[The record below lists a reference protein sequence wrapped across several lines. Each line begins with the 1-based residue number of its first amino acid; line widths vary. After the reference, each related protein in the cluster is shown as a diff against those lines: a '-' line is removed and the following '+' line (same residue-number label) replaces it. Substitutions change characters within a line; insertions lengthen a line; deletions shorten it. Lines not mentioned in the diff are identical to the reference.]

1 MVQHFEKETGTLYDM
16 EDEGD
21 SMLWLFG
28 RIFVFVTT
36 ACWIMLKFG
45 FKLLWWLIDT
55 VYKIAVELFFSPTE
69 KEDKDDRD
77 RIKNKRYIKR

>member
-1 MVQHFEKETGTLYDM
+1 MHVEVTKMVQHFEKETGTLYDM

-45 FKLLWWLIDT
+45 HKLGFLFCNFFHP
-55 VYKIAVELFFSPTE
+55 KIHYGHCIIINRRNSIT
-69 KEDKDDRD
+69 
-77 RIKNKRYIKR
+77 